1 MEPED
6 IVEQYPLIDAI
17 DHDILMHRD
26 IHFGGKFSIMIDY
39 YQQGRKGVQPQ
50 FSIERIQELARLEDR
65 LHQNLAAMFLSGSEM
80 EKIAEA
86 REAYKQLRAIY
97 QEKKPASR
105 YPRLIADLILAE
117 DEEAKKEIQ
126 AIVAEKTGIISSLV
140 ELLRSETFYDPL
152 FPGYG
157 QSPILAARC
166 LGLIGS
172 GDKRAIISLF
182 ESFGHGDFFDDDQI
196 IMALKAIGEPAK
208 QFLLRVVAGHPIT
221 EDNERAA
228 IALIQ
233 FKDDPEVAQACF
245 KLLHDPAVQK
255 DPCLPT
261 YLILACEG
269 LKGMPQQK
277 EFMDLAKKADVL
289 KPFKR
294 DMEAIIHSWDSIQE

>member
-6 IVEQYPLIDAI
+6 QTEQFPLIDAT
-17 DHDILMHRD
+17 DHEILMHRD
-26 IHFGGKFSIMIDY
+26 IHFGGKFPIMIDY
-39 YQQGRKGVQPQ
+39 YRNGGKGVQPQ
-50 FSIERIQELARLEDR
+50 FSLERIEQLAQLESQ
-65 LHQNLAAMFLSGSEM
+65 LHENIAAMFLSGSEM
-80 EKIAEA
+80 ETIAQA

-97 QEKKPASR
+97 EMKKPPSR
-105 YPRLIADLILAE
+105 YPQLIADLILAE
-117 DEEAKKEIQ
+117 SEEAEPEVN
-126 AIVAEKTGIISSLV
+126 AVVAEKTGIIHSLV

-157 QSPILAARC
+157 QAPILAARC

-182 ESFGHGDFFDDDQI
+182 ESFGRGDFFDDEQI
-196 IMALKAIGEPAK
+196 IKALKAIGEPSK

-233 FKDDPEVAQACF
+233 FKEDPEVAKACF
-245 KLLHDPAVQK
+245 KLLHDPEVQK

-269 LKGMPQQK
+269 LKGTK
-277 EFMDLAKKADVL
+277 EQEEFLALAKRPDL
-289 KPFKR
+289 FKTFKQ
-294 DMEAIIHSWDSIQE
+294 DMEAVIHSWES